1 LACRLRRSVLDGA
14 QLILKVLV
22 DLLKGHE
29 LALEGTHLAEDVFEG
44 RWLLGHGFSLHGR
57 ILGALAA
64 CCGRNLDKF
73 LREIARAC
81 GDATN
86 LAWKYPV

>member
-1 LACRLRRSVLDGA
+1 
-14 QLILKVLV
+14 LILKVLV
-22 DLLKGHE
+22 DCLKGHK
-29 LALEGTHLAEDVFEG
+29 LALEGTHLAEDVFKG
-44 RWLLGHGFSLHGR
+44 RWLLDHGFSLHGM

-64 CCGRNLDKF
+64 CRGQNLDKF

-86 LAWKYPV
+86 LTWRYPG

>member
-1 LACRLRRSVLDGA
+1 MDGV

-22 DLLKGHE
+22 DLLKGCE
-29 LALEGTHLAEDVFEG
+29 LALEGTHLAEDVFKG
-44 RWLLGHGFSLHGR
+44 RWLLGHGFSLHGT

-64 CCGRNLDKF
+64 CHGRNLDKF
-73 LREIARAC
+73 LGEIARTC

-86 LAWKYPV
+86 LMWRYPG